1 MEGDKEGKEREGE
14 EKECDEAE
22 LSSDQTESRTA
33 PSHSPLGSSL
43 EDLAMPIMHW
53 EALGHHIEELERQ
66 EEQRERERGRRREE
80 KREGEERE
88 KGRRGPQFGEMRR
101 EPARLTHRQS
111 VKAHWEEEEEE
122 GGDEEI
128 TRHVSE
134 LTSRL
139 QSRMNLQLCFIN
151 NSEREEEEEEEE
163 ERRGKER
170 GRENPAGCTGGRV
183 PALEAPPLAPVA
195 RGNLVERQREV
206 EREARR
212 ALARVRERLEKRSQN
227 QSRMNLQLCFI
238 NNSES
243 EEEEEEERRGK
254 ERGGENPAGCTGGRV
269 PALEAPPLAPV
280 ARGNLVERQREV
292 EREARRALARVRER
306 LEKRSQNQSCE
317 GLALTPDR
325 RRLQSADLH
334 TLTIKQ
340 LDTLRKRLSHAV
352 QDLSSELV
360 GSLLSRDQLQTEQD
374 AILLEVEDLTA

>member
-1 MEGDKEGKEREGE
+1 MDGRTDRQSDRREAGHPCSLRAGLRGMEGDKEGKEREGE

-22 LSSDQTESRTA
+22 LSSDQAESRTA

-53 EALGHHIEELERQ
+53 EALGRHIEELERQ

-88 KGRRGPQFGEMRR
+88 KGRRGPQPGEMRR

-111 VKAHWEEEEEE
+111 VKAQWEEEEEE

-151 NSEREEEEEEEE
+151 NSESEEEEEEEE

-195 RGNLVERQREV
+195 RGNLVERQRKV
-206 EREARR
+206 ETEARR
-212 ALARVRERLEKRSQN
+212 ALARVRERLEKRP
-227 QSRMNLQLCFI
+227 
-238 NNSES
+238 E
-243 EEEEEEERRGK
+243 
-254 ERGGENPAGCTGGRV
+254 
-269 PALEAPPLAPV
+269 
-280 ARGNLVERQREV
+280 QR
-292 EREARRALARVRER
+292 
-306 LEKRSQNQSCE
+306 RSQNQ
-317 GLALTPDR
+317 GLAHTPDG

-340 LDTLRKRLSHAV
+340 LDTLRKRLSQAV

-360 GSLLSRDQLQTEQD
+360 GSLLSRDQLKTEQD
-374 AILLEVEDLTA
+374 AILLEVEDLTAFAENEQTHRQEGNKGEEEGGVRQGAERGRTAQVPRDQT

>member
-22 LSSDQTESRTA
+22 LSSDRAESRTA
-33 PSHSPLGSSL
+33 PSHSSLGSLL

-53 EALGHHIEELERQ
+53 EALGRHIEELERQ

-88 KGRRGPQFGEMRR
+88 KGRRGPQPGEMRR

-111 VKAHWEEEEEE
+111 VKAQCEEEEEEEE

-151 NSEREEEEEEEE
+151 NSESEEEEEEEE

-206 EREARR
+206 E
-212 ALARVRERLEKRSQN
+212 
-227 QSRMNLQLCFI
+227 
-238 NNSES
+238 
-243 EEEEEEERRGK
+243 
-254 ERGGENPAGCTGGRV
+254 T
-269 PALEAPPLAPV
+269 
-280 ARGNLVERQREV
+280 
-292 EREARRALARVRER
+292 EARRALARVRER

-317 GLALTPDR
+317 GLAHTPDG

-340 LDTLRKRLSHAV
+340 LDTLRKRLSQAV

-374 AILLEVEDLTA
+374 AILLEVEDLTAFAENEQTRQHRRALR